1 MPEGDTIFRAA
12 NTLNRAL
19 AHKVVTRFESVFP
32 ALTRVADDNPIVGR
46 TIESVRSVGKHVLM
60 TFGGGLTLRTHMRMN
75 GSWHIYRPGEKWQ
88 RPSRDMRVLVGTA
101 DFVAVGFNV
110 PVAEFLSDRDLA
122 RHGQLRAL
130 GPDLLD
136 SSFDADEARARLRAR
151 GHDAIGDALLNQRML
166 AGIGNVFKSEVLFVA
181 GIDPFRPVAAVSE
194 EELSRTI
201 DVARKLLHAN
211 VLGRAQTT
219 TSRGPA
225 LSERYSFR
233 ESKGRRTTRSLDPD
247 EKLWVYARGGKP
259 CRRCGTPIESRKTG
273 IDARLTYWCPRCQ
286 R

>member
-1 MPEGDTIFRAA
+1 MPEGDTIFRTAH
-12 NTLNRAL
+12 TLNRAL
-19 AHKVVTRFESVFP
+19 AGRIVTRFESVFP
-32 ALTRVADDNPIVGR
+32 ALTRVADDDPIVGR
-46 TIESVRSVGKHVLM
+46 TIESVRSRGKHVLM

-75 GSWHIYRPGEKWQ
+75 GSWHIYRPGERWQ
-88 RPSRDMRVLVGTA
+88 RPARDMRVLVGTT

-110 PVAEFLSDRDLA
+110 PIAEFLSDRDLA
-122 RHGQLRAL
+122 RHRQLRAL

-136 SSFDADEARARLRAR
+136 SAFDADEARTRLRAR
-151 GHDAIGDALLNQRML
+151 GGEAIGDGLLNQRVV
-166 AGIGNVFKSEVLFVA
+166 AGIGNVFKSEILFVA
-181 GIDPFRPVAAVSE
+181 GIDPFRPVAAVSD

-201 DVARKLLHAN
+201 DTARQLLHAN

-225 LSERYSFR
+225 LSERYLFR

-273 IDARLTYWCPRCQ
+273 VDARLTYWCPQCQ